1 MNTKAKKVIFWGVI
15 VATTVLVINVL
26 HFLLGGDRDREG
38 GHGRGGVSQ
47 QGGMAQQSGMA
58 QQNGMSQQGGMGQRG
73 GFDHHQMMNGAHHE
87 GGFPWLFLIIGL
99 AILVLLVRWLRK
111 KSKSSSMQQFIDTS
125 LVGSHIPV
133 TNQNANIL
141 DQWEKNLLTKKEN
154 E

>member
-1 MNTKAKKVIFWGVI
+1 MNSKVKKGVFWGVI
-15 VATTVLVINVL
+15 VAAAVLVFNVL
-26 HFLLGGDRDREG
+26 HFLIGGDRGREG
-38 GHGRGGVSQ
+38 GRGP
-47 QGGMAQQSGMA
+47 GGIP
-58 QQNGMSQQGGMGQRG
+58 QQGGMGQRG
-73 GFDHHQMMNGAHHE
+73 GFDHHHHLMNGAHHE

-111 KSKSSSMQQFIDTS
+111 KAKASSMKQFIDTS